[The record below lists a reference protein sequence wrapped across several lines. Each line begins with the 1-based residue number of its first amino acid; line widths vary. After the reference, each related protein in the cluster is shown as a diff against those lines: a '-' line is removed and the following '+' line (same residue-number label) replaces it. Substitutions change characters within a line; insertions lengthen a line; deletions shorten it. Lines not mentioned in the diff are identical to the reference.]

1 MECRFHLV
9 ILYVPEWAD
18 RTKKDENYMALQF
31 IFGGA
36 GSGKSTFLYDMIT
49 AEAAEHRDK
58 QYFCLLY
65 TSDAA
70 GDGADNSGGHGKNHA
85 APESIF

>member
-1 MECRFHLV
+1 
-9 ILYVPEWAD
+9 
-18 RTKKDENYMALQF
+18 MALQF

-58 QYFCLLY
+58 QYFILVPDQFTLE
-65 TSDAA
+65 TQKTLVER
-70 GDGADNSGGHGKNHA
+70 SGGKGMEKPCCSGKYFLSRKKGWH
-85 APESIF
+85 ILKKGLILLVF